1 MAGHPARARS
11 VAHARGPGSGALS
24 TRRLSTR
31 RLDNLNEGTQSSPVP
46 RLLVALLLTLALIT
60 PATAA
65 PEGQLTYA
73 LHISLATRW
82 LDPGDL
88 EGLITPFV
96 VFYALHDAV
105 VKSMPGTMIAP
116 SLAESWTV
124 SKDGTVV
131 DFALRKGVTFHNG
144 DPFTAEDVQFSFQR
158 YKGSQAK
165 LLKERVREV
174 EVVNPHRVR
183 FHLAGPWPD
192 FLTVYGTPAT
202 GAGWIVPK
210 RYVEKVGD
218 AGFLKAPVGLGPY
231 RFVSFKPGVELVL
244 EANETYWR
252 RVPSVKRLV
261 MKVVPDEATRLAML
275 KRREADVAYGLL
287 GPMAQEVQRDSNLKL
302 VPTSIAATHWVN
314 FHDQFEPKSPWHDRR
329 VRLAAAQA
337 IDGRALNQAETLG
350 FSRPTGGIIPKEFEF
365 SLPLE
370 PYRYDPARARQLLAE
385 AGYPSGFDAGEFS
398 VGPPYFSVGETIIG
412 YLQAVGIRARLRTME
427 RAAFFSAWRD
437 RKIRGLSYGASGA
450 HGNVATRM
458 ESFVVSGAPYTN
470 GGYPDIDE
478 LMRAQ
483 ARELDRGKRE
493 ELLHQAQ
500 RLVYERVMFA
510 PLWQYTFLNATGPA
524 VADARFGAIASF
536 PYTAPY
542 EEIRL
547 RRP

>member
-1 MAGHPARARS
+1 MRRS
-11 VAHARGPGSGALS
+11 
-24 TRRLSTR
+24 
-31 RLDNLNEGTQSSPVP
+31 
-46 RLLVALLLTLALIT
+46 LLVAMLVFALAA
-60 PATAA
+60 PALAA
-65 PEGQLTYA
+65 PEGQVTYA
-73 LHISLATRW
+73 MHITLVTRW

-96 VFYALHDAV
+96 VFYALHDSM
-105 VKSMPGTMIAP
+105 VKSMPGQSMAP

-144 DPFTAEDVQFSFQR
+144 DPFTAEDVRFSFQR
-158 YKGSQAK
+158 YKGVSAK
-165 LLKERVREV
+165 LLKERVREI
-174 EVVNPHRVR
+174 EVVNAHRVR
-183 FHLAGPWPD
+183 FHLTGPWPD
-192 FLTVYGTPAT
+192 FFTVYGTPAS

-210 RYVEKVGD
+210 RYLEKVGD
-218 AGFLKAPVGLGPY
+218 EGFLKSPVGLGPY
-231 RFVSFKPGVELVL
+231 KFVSFKPGIELVL

-252 RVPSVKRLV
+252 KVPSVKRLV

-275 KRREADVAYGLL
+275 KRHEADVAYGFL
-287 GPMAQEVQRDSNLKL
+287 GPTAQEVQRDANLKL
-302 VPTSIAATHWVN
+302 IPTPIAANHWVN

-329 VRLAAAQA
+329 VRLAAAHA
-337 IDGRALNQAETLG
+337 IDGKALNQAETLG
-350 FSRPTGGIIPKEFEF
+350 FSRLTGGIMPKEFEF

-370 PYRYDPARARQLLAE
+370 PYAYDPARARRLLAE

-412 YLQAVGIRARLRTME
+412 YLQAVGIRTRLRTME

-437 RKIRGLSYGASGA
+437 KKIRGLSYGASGA
-450 HGNVATRM
+450 HGNAATRM
-458 ESFVVSGAPYTN
+458 ESFVVSGALYTN

-478 LMRAQ
+478 LIRAQ
-483 ARELDRGKRE
+483 GRELDRGKRE
-493 ELLHQAQ
+493 EMLHQAQ
-500 RLVYERVMFA
+500 RLMYERAMFA
-510 PLWQYTFLNATGPA
+510 PLWQYTFLNAVGPA
-524 VADARFGAIASF
+524 VADARLGAIASF

>member
-1 MAGHPARARS
+1 
-11 VAHARGPGSGALS
+11 
-24 TRRLSTR
+24 
-31 RLDNLNEGTQSSPVP
+31 
-46 RLLVALLLTLALIT
+46 
-60 PATAA
+60 
-65 PEGQLTYA
+65 
-73 LHISLATRW
+73 
-82 LDPGDL
+82 L
-88 EGLITPFV
+88 E
-96 VFYALHDAV
+96 
-105 VKSMPGTMIAP
+105 
-116 SLAESWTV
+116 
-124 SKDGTVV
+124 
-131 DFALRKGVTFHNG
+131 
-144 DPFTAEDVQFSFQR
+144 
-158 YKGSQAK
+158 
-165 LLKERVREV
+165 
-174 EVVNPHRVR
+174 
-183 FHLAGPWPD
+183 
-192 FLTVYGTPAT
+192 
-202 GAGWIVPK
+202 
-210 RYVEKVGD
+210 
-218 AGFLKAPVGLGPY
+218 
-231 RFVSFKPGVELVL
+231 
-244 EANETYWR
+244 
-252 RVPSVKRLV
+252 
-261 MKVVPDEATRLAML
+261 
-275 KRREADVAYGLL
+275 
-287 GPMAQEVQRDSNLKL
+287 RDSNLKL

-337 IDGRALNQAETLG
+337 IDGRPLHQPETLG
-350 FSRPTGGIIPKEFEF
+350 FSRPTGGILPKEFEF

-412 YLQAVGIRARLRTME
+412 YLQAVGLRARLRTME

-547 RRP
+547 RRPCGGLLLSRRGRRDRHALHRVLRDRLGDDARALDLLDERAEILRRGVAALRRPDRLLDRGELPIEQPRAGKLDDVHQEPWLQPGQRVHLLADEQVERGVDALRPYQLGVLDVAAQPELVGALVRHGDADALAIHVGDGADRRSGRNEIRRGDLEIGRGERDLVRALRLGAEEGDVPGARLDGVGQLAGRGEGAEVARHADPPPELARKVGRRTARLGPQSVGRDEQEVPIVDADAELSSRSQLGPHGRSDVVGHSEGR

>member
-1 MAGHPARARS
+1 MLQHVLIS
-11 VAHARGPGSGALS
+11 LIVAM
-24 TRRLSTR
+24 
-31 RLDNLNEGTQSSPVP
+31 
-46 RLLVALLLTLALIT
+46 VATLASGH
-60 PATAA
+60 AA
-65 PEGQLTYA
+65 APSPPEGQLVIAFDTSIAATY
-73 LHISLATRW
+73 
-82 LDPGDL
+82 LDPA
-88 EGLITPFV
+88 EAPGLQPPFV
-96 VFYALHDAV
+96 FHYALHDAL
-105 VKSMPGTMIAP
+105 VKPLPGNDMAP
-116 SLAESWTV
+116 CLAESW
-124 SKDGTVV
+124 SESPDGLVYEFT
-131 DFALRKGVTFHNG
+131 LRQGVTFHNG

-183 FHLAGPWPD
+183 FHLTGPWPD

-261 MKVVPDEATRLAML
+261 MKVVPDEASRLAML

-287 GPMAQEVQRDSNLKL
+287 GPMAQEVQRDSDLKL
-302 VPTSIAATHWVN
+302 VATSIAANHWVN

-412 YLQAVGIRARLRTME
+412 DLQAVGIRARLRTME

-458 ESFVVSGAPYTN
+458 ESFVVSGAPSTN
-470 GGYPDIDE
+470 GG
-478 LMRAQ
+478 
-483 ARELDRGKRE
+483 
-493 ELLHQAQ
+493 
-500 RLVYERVMFA
+500 
-510 PLWQYTFLNATGPA
+510 
-524 VADARFGAIASF
+524 
-536 PYTAPY
+536 
-542 EEIRL
+542 
-547 RRP
+547 

>member
-1 MAGHPARARS
+1 M
-11 VAHARGPGSGALS
+11 
-24 TRRLSTR
+24 RRL
-31 RLDNLNEGTQSSPVP
+31 
-46 RLLVALLLTLALIT
+46 LLVAILVLALT
-60 PATAA
+60 APALAA

-73 LHISLATRW
+73 MHITLVTRW

-96 VFYALHDAV
+96 VFYALHDSM
-105 VKSMPGTMIAP
+105 VKSMPGQPMAP

-144 DPFTAEDVQFSFQR
+144 DPFTAEDVRFSFQR
-158 YKGSQAK
+158 YKGVSAK
-165 LLKERVREV
+165 LLKERVREI
-174 EVVNPHRVR
+174 EVVNAHRVR
-183 FHLAGPWPD
+183 FHLTGPWPD
-192 FLTVYGTPAT
+192 FFTVYGTPAS

-210 RYVEKVGD
+210 RYLEKVGD
-218 AGFLKAPVGLGPY
+218 EGFLKSPVGLGPY
-231 RFVSFKPGVELVL
+231 KFVSFKPGIELML

-252 RVPSVKRLV
+252 KVPSVKRLV

-275 KRREADVAYGLL
+275 KRHEADVAYGFL
-287 GPMAQEVQRDSNLKL
+287 GPTAQEVQRDANLKL
-302 VPTSIAATHWVN
+302 IPTPIAANHWVN

-329 VRLAAAQA
+329 VRLAAAHA
-337 IDGRALNQAETLG
+337 IDGKALNRAETLG
-350 FSRPTGGIIPKEFEF
+350 FSRLTGGIMPKEFEF

-370 PYRYDPARARQLLAE
+370 PYAYDPARARRLLAE

-437 RKIRGLSYGASGA
+437 KKIRGLSYGASGA
-450 HGNVATRM
+450 HGNAATRM
-458 ESFVVSGAPYTN
+458 ESFVVSGALYTN

-478 LMRAQ
+478 LIRAQ
-483 ARELDRGKRE
+483 GRELDRGKRE
-493 ELLHQAQ
+493 EMLHQAQ
-500 RLVYERVMFA
+500 RLMYERAMFA
-510 PLWQYTFLNATGPA
+510 PLWQYTFLNAVGPA
-524 VADARFGAIASF
+524 VADARLSAIASF

>member
-1 MAGHPARARS
+1 
-11 VAHARGPGSGALS
+11 
-24 TRRLSTR
+24 
-31 RLDNLNEGTQSSPVP
+31 VP
-46 RLLVALLLTLALIT
+46 RLVLALLLALALT
-60 PATAA
+60 MPAAAA

-73 LHISLATRW
+73 LHVSLPTRW

-96 VFYALHDAV
+96 VFYALHDAL
-105 VKSMPGTMIAP
+105 VKSMPGNMLAP

-131 DFALRKGVTFHNG
+131 DFTLRKGVTFHNG

-165 LLKERVREV
+165 LLKERVREI
-174 EVVNPHRVR
+174 EIVNPHRVR

-210 RYVEKVGD
+210 RYLEKVGD

-231 RFVSFKPGVELVL
+231 RFASFKPGVELVL

-252 RVPSVKRLV
+252 KVPSVKRLV

-275 KRREADVAYGLL
+275 KRREADIAYGLL
-287 GPMAQEVQRDSNLKL
+287 GPTAQEVQRDANLKL
-302 VPTSIAATHWVN
+302 VPTSIAANHWVN
-314 FHDQFEPKSPWHDRR
+314 FHDQFDPKSPWHDRR
-329 VRLAAAQA
+329 VRLAAALA
-337 IDGRALNQAETLG
+337 IDRAALNQAETLG
-350 FSRPTGGIIPKEFEF
+350 FSRLTGSIVPKEFEF

-370 PYRYDPARARQLLAE
+370 PYRYDPAQARKLLAE
-385 AGYPSGFDAGEFS
+385 AGYPNGFDAGEFS
-398 VGPPYFSVGETIIG
+398 VGPPYFSVAETIIG

-437 RKIRGLSYGASGA
+437 QKLRGLSYGASGA
-450 HGNVATRM
+450 HGNTVTRM
-458 ESFVVSGAPYTN
+458 ESFVVGGAPYTN
-470 GGYPDIDE
+470 GAYPEIDD
-478 LMRAQ
+478 LMRVQ

-493 ELLHQAQ
+493 ALLHQVQ

>member
-1 MAGHPARARS
+1 M
-11 VAHARGPGSGALS
+11 
-24 TRRLSTR
+24 
-31 RLDNLNEGTQSSPVP
+31 P
-46 RLLVALLLTLALIT
+46 RLLLALLLTLALIT

-231 RFVSFKPGVELVL
+231 
-244 EANETYWR
+244 
-252 RVPSVKRLV
+252 
-261 MKVVPDEATRLAML
+261 
-275 KRREADVAYGLL
+275 YGLL
-287 GPMAQEVQRDSNLKL
+287 GATAQEVQRDANLKL
-302 VPTSIAATHWVN
+302 VPTSIAATHWEN

-370 PYRYDPARARQLLAE
+370 PYRYDPGRARQLLAE